1 MIAIVYEVGNDFKQ
15 REVCRLSVQNGA
27 IVLSNEHP
35 LGRFVLNTPV
45 QLPGR
50 TLDKEDG
57 EAFLEALP
65 SVYSGSRFRVGLE

>member
-1 MIAIVYEVGNDFKQ
+1 VNDFTH
-15 REVCRLSVQNGA
+15 REVFLLSVQNGA
-27 IVLSNEHP
+27 IALSNEHP
-35 LGRFVLNTPV
+35 LGWFVLYTPV